1 MSEGC
6 PTNAPVELS
15 DGRIVNP
22 DDPVTL
28 SDICE
33 IVPLIIESLMKEAG
47 QGKLTAG
54 MPVKVV
60 GNQSAFGPTL
70 SVPGF
75 GPKPG
80 SVGGIG
86 GLFGQQGGGGGGG
99 GGFPSGGGGK
109 GAQGIKGDQ
118 GIQGPQGA
126 AGPGSLISS
135 ITKDDGDFSVA
146 SFTPFV
152 VIPGMSI
159 SFTVSTEGTA
169 VFLIQA
175 VFGAG
180 AGAGFSNG
188 QIGLR
193 VTVGGVST
201 DYPLTANLM
210 HTFVGG
216 VGQFLVGAHASIP
229 LLLAAGDYTCEVLV
243 MGDVFVG
250 PSGGLPLVVQANT
263 ARPLYFTIFR
273 PGA

>member
-1 MSEGC
+1 MAEGC
-6 PTNAPVELS
+6 PANAPVELS
-15 DGRIVNP
+15 DGRIVYP

-28 SDICE
+28 SDVCE

-60 GNQSAFGPTL
+60 GNQAAFGPTL
-70 SVPGF
+70 APGF

-80 SVGGIG
+80 SVGGVG

-99 GGFPSGGGGK
+99 GFPSGGGGR
-109 GAQGIKGDQ
+109 GPQGIRGDQ
-118 GIQGPQGA
+118 GIQGP

-135 ITKDDGDFSVA
+135 ILKDDGDFSVV
-146 SFTPFV
+146 SFSPFV
-152 VIPGMSI
+152 VIPGTLI
-159 SFTVSTEGTA
+159 SFTVTSEGTA

-180 AGAGFSNG
+180 SGSGFTNG

-193 VTVGGVST
+193 VTIGGVTT

-216 VGQFLVGAHASIP
+216 VGQFAVGAHSSIP
-229 LLLAAGDYTCEVLV
+229 LLLAPGDYSCEVIV
-243 MGDVFVG
+243 RGDEFVG
-250 PSGGLPLVVQANT
+250 PSGGLPIIVQANT

-273 PGA
+273 PVD

>member
-6 PTNAPVELS
+6 PANAPVELS
-15 DGRIVNP
+15 DGRIVYP
-22 DDPVTL
+22 EDPVTL
-28 SDICE
+28 ADVCE

-60 GNQSAFGPTL
+60 GNQAAFGPTL

-99 GGFPSGGGGK
+99 GGFPSGGGGR
-109 GAQGIKGDQ
+109 GPQGIAGNQ
-118 GIQGPQGA
+118 GIQGP

-135 ITKDDGDFSVA
+135 VTKDDGDFSVV
-146 SFTPFV
+146 SFSPFV
-152 VIPGMSI
+152 VIPGTLI
-159 SFTVSTEGTA
+159 SFTTTAEGTA
-169 VFLIQA
+169 VFLIQV

-180 AGAGFSNG
+180 AGAGFTNG

-193 VTVGGVST
+193 ITVGGVPT

-216 VGQFLVGAHASIP
+216 VGQFVVGAHASIP
-229 LLLAAGDYTCEVLV
+229 LLLPPGTYDCEVIV
-243 MGDVFVG
+243 RGDEFVG
-250 PSGGLPLVVQANT
+250 PSGGLPIVVQANT
-263 ARPLYFTIFR
+263 ERPLYLTVFR
-273 PGA
+273 PAG